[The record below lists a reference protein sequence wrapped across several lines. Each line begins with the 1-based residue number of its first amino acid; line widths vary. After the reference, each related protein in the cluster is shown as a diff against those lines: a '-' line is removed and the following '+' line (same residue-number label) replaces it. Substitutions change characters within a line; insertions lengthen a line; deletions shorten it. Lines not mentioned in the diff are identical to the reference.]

1 MNNDR
6 LLRISARR
14 RHLHEKAMIDHVA
27 RLCDRKS
34 GNNGSIAHSS
44 MTQTGLAVE
53 DQVRKEWDPHMG
65 GLAIF

>member
-27 RLCDRKS
+27 RLCDRK
-34 GNNGSIAHSS
+34 GRDTGGTAHSP

-53 DQVRKEWDPHMG
+53 DQVRKKWGPHMG